1 MKLAAIDIGSNA
13 IRFQV
18 TNVMT
23 YEGQQYFK
31 RLEYVRFPLRLGQD
45 VFKLKK
51 IASKSEDKFIRLMNA
66 FKILIDL
73 YEVDQYYACATS
85 AMREAQNGREIVQ
98 KVKELM
104 GLKINIISGERE
116 AELINR
122 VVMEKLGKGTF
133 MHIDVGGGSTELN
146 VIKDGQKIKSESF
159 KIGSVR
165 TIENT
170 SNKAVLKRMSQW
182 IEAQIAGHRGSIT
195 AVGTGGNISKI
206 YELSGTRSKLRVMR
220 IESILEVQK
229 HLASHTLEERIFKL
243 HLNPDRA
250 DVILPASDIY
260 LHAMKSANIQRIQVP
275 DVGLKD
281 GIMHMLF
288 EKHVKQSLIPLNDSE
303 TVD

>member
-51 IASKSEDKFIRLMNA
+51 IGPKSEDKFIRLMNA

-104 GLKINIISGERE
+104 DLKINVISGERE

-133 MHIDVGGGSTELN
+133 LHIDVGGGSTELN
-146 VIKDGQKIKSESF
+146 VIKDGKKIKSESF

-182 IEAQIAGHRGSIT
+182 IESQIAGHRGAIT

-206 YELSGTRSKLRVMR
+206 YEMSGTRSKLRMLR
-220 IESILEVQK
+220 IESIFEVQN

-288 EKHVKQSLIPLNDSE
+288 EKHVKQTLIPLNDLE

>member
-23 YEGQQYFK
+23 YEGQHYFK

-51 IASKSEDKFIRLMNA
+51 IGNSSEDKFIRLMNA

-73 YEVDQYYACATS
+73 YEVDEYYACATS

-133 MHIDVGGGSTELN
+133 LHIDVGGGSTELN
-146 VIKDGQKIKSESF
+146 VIKDGKKVKSESF

-170 SNKAVLKRMSQW
+170 SSKTVLKRMSQW
-182 IEAQIAGHRGSIT
+182 IESQIVGHKGQIT

-206 YELSGTRSKLRVMR
+206 YELSGTRSKLRILRVD
-220 IESILEVQK
+220 SIHEVHK
-229 HLASHTLEERIFKL
+229 HLSSHTLEERIFKL

-250 DVILPASDIY
+250 DVILPAADIY
-260 LHAMKSANIQRIQVP
+260 LHAMKSANIQRILVP

-288 EKHVKQSLIPLNDSE
+288 ERHVKQSVIPLND
-303 TVD
+303 